1 MLGVKVNKGRLSQ
14 IKICSSIIEITDRQK
29 VDKINRWNLINL
41 QIVKYNLE
49 GTVALS
55 LRKNLYHLLDSIN
68 LVI

>member
-1 MLGVKVNKGRLSQ
+1 MLGVKVNKGKLSQ

-41 QIVKYNLE
+41 QIIKYNLE
-49 GTVALS
+49 GPVALS

>member
-1 MLGVKVNKGRLSQ
+1 MLGVKVNKGKLSQ

-41 QIVKYNLE
+41 QIIKYNLE
-49 GTVALS
+49 ETVALS
-55 LRKNLYHLLDSIN
+55 LQKNLYRLLDSIN